1 MNILSDATIGTLLII
16 GSVLC
21 DVLSNIY
28 LKKSQGFKHKLY
40 GIIAITFVGLAF
52 LCLAM
57 AISVMDLSI
66 AYALFGAFGLLL
78 TTIIDRILFWSA
90 YKTIRI
96 FGAWHYDFRHCNDK
110 NDLTKIATIFSLIK
124 LFR

>member
-78 TTIIDRILFWSA
+78 TTIIDRIF
-90 YKTIRI
+90 
-96 FGAWHYDFRHCNDK
+96 FGLH
-110 NDLTKIATIFSLIK
+110 IK
-124 LFR
+124 PLGFLGLGIMILGIVMIKMI